1 MSFETCGKE
10 EYDFL
15 RSLVALVRPSRIL
28 EIGTSDGT
36 GTSVLAEGL
45 PPGGSVYTIDIE
57 DKRTPENRVSSRSD
71 VEVRFLPGDS
81 RTVMERLAREGHRFD
96 LVFIDGCHLYEWVKS
111 DWEFSRRMSDLVVFH
126 DAAQFRGVARVVSRI
141 RREPDW
147 DVCVLTYPGVT
158 LREGSAGTGFRSIR
172 SPGIA
177 IATRKT
183 GRRSKD
189 FERFLERPT
198 NRSRKAMR
206 RRRERF
212 ARWHAAH
219 SRDADLSLS
228 DWEMIFHLVWNMRP
242 DLICH
247 VGHVG
252 TGATLIFLDYCRS
265 KGAVFRGLDPSGAF
279 WCEKK
284 HWMPRSL
291 TKTAAAAEVLDGG
304 HWDRLLPV
312 IGRAERPLVW
322 VDEYRT
328 NEFYERPIQTIAESL
343 PSGGVLCV
351 RNFSPPYGAPNRFIL
366 CGAECTLDA
375 AQGFARWL
383 KTQPF
388 DIRLASPEA
397 TFGDYLNAGHWILAS
412 RA

>member
-1 MSFETCGKE
+1 MSREACGKE

-36 GTSVLAEGL
+36 GTAVLAEGL
-45 PPGGSVYTIDIE
+45 PPGGSVYSIDIE
-57 DKRTPENRVSSRSD
+57 DKRTPANKVLSRSD
-71 VEVRFLPGDS
+71 VDVRFLPGDS
-81 RTVMERLAREGHRFD
+81 RNVMERLAREGLRFD

-111 DWEFSRRMSDLVVFH
+111 DWEYSRRMSDLVVFH
-126 DAAQFRGVARVVSRI
+126 DAAQFGGVARVVNRI
-141 RREPDW
+141 RRDPDW
-147 DVCVLTYPGVT
+147 DVCVLAYPGVT
-158 LREGSAGTGFRSIR
+158 LQEEATGTEFRSTR
-172 SPGIA
+172 SPGMA

-198 NRSRKAMR
+198 NRSRQALRSRK
-206 RRRERF
+206 ERF
-212 ARWHAAH
+212 TRWQTAH
-219 SRDADLSLS
+219 GREADLSLL
-228 DWEMIFHLVWNMRP
+228 DWEMIFHLVWNMKP
-242 DLICH
+242 DHICH
-247 VGHVG
+247 AGHVG

-265 KGAVFRGLDPSGAF
+265 KGAVFTGLDPSGTF

-291 TKTAAAAEVLDGG
+291 TKTATAAEVIDGR
-304 HWDRLLPV
+304 HWERLIPV

-328 NEFYERPIQTIAESL
+328 NEFYERPIRAITERL
-343 PSGGVLCV
+343 PKGGVLCV
-351 RNFSPPYGAPNRFIL
+351 RNFSPHNGAPNRFVL
-366 CGAECTLDA
+366 CGAECTLGA
-375 AQGFARWL
+375 AEGFARWL
-383 KTQPF
+383 EKQPF
-388 DIRLASPEA
+388 GVRLASPEA
-397 TFGDYLNAGHWILAS
+397 TFGDYLNAGHWIVAS